1 MRRRALISTMV
12 AVLVA
17 VILLGVPLGVAL
29 VRGVYLNALSLLQDR
44 AAVVSRVIDVRLQS
58 NLPVNESLVNTYV
71 AGEDGSMRIE
81 VTGPGGLA
89 VGVGEPVPNEALS
102 TTVTS
107 GSGVRVTAIMDRT
120 TLWPATAQRILLTIG
135 LSTVALAAGAVLAY
149 RQANRLSQPLVFLA
163 ASAEQLGRGTVRPTL
178 KPSGIE
184 EIDLV
189 AEELARTGDRMAER
203 LAAEREFAGDA
214 SHQLR
219 TPLTALMMRL
229 EEIELISDQPEV
241 AEEASIGVELVDR
254 MVAVL
259 EDLRAY
265 SRASLGGGSERIVL
279 ADFLA
284 ERVTELE
291 PVFAK
296 ADREFV
302 VEVNPRLAVMA
313 TESSLSQV
321 MGTLLEN
328 SLVHG
333 AGTTTVRARED
344 GQSSVVIE
352 VADEGPGVPE
362 EIASRIFERNV
373 TSGAG
378 TGVGLE
384 LARSLAAADGGR
396 LELSQRVPAVFSL
409 FLSRAPR
416 VDVDLI
422 VPAGEPV
429 DLAEPVRRRW

>member
-1 MRRRALISTMV
+1 
-12 AVLVA
+12 
-17 VILLGVPLGVAL
+17 
-29 VRGVYLNALSLLQDR
+29 
-44 AAVVSRVIDVRLQS
+44 
-58 NLPVNESLVNTYV
+58 
-71 AGEDGSMRIE
+71 
-81 VTGPGGLA
+81 
-89 VGVGEPVPNEALS
+89 
-102 TTVTS
+102 
-107 GSGVRVTAIMDRT
+107 
-120 TLWPATAQRILLTIG
+120 
-135 LSTVALAAGAVLAY
+135 
-149 RQANRLSQPLVFLA
+149 
-163 ASAEQLGRGTVRPTL
+163 
-178 KPSGIE
+178 
-184 EIDLV
+184 
-189 AEELARTGDRMAER
+189 
-203 LAAEREFAGDA
+203 
-214 SHQLR
+214 
-219 TPLTALMMRL
+219 
-229 EEIELISDQPEV
+229 
-241 AEEASIGVELVDR
+241 

-284 ERVTELE
+284 ARATELD

-296 ADREFV
+296 AGREFV
-302 VEVNPRLAVMA
+302 VDVDPGLAVMA

-362 EIASRIFERNV
+362 EIASRVFERNV